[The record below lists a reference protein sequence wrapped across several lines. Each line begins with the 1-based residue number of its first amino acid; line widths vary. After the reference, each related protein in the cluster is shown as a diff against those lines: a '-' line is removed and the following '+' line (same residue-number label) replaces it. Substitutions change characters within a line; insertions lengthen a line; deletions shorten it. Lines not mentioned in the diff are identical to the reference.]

1 MKFLRICWGP
11 QRTNTFNVNWNAIN
25 AFSYVVVAASEG
37 GEDVE
42 NGQVLLASTGPKRF
56 IGDARFTVCNI
67 APQDHKL
74 SFHVLIN
81 FNHPLVLW
89 TDIIVF
95 DDVED
100 MMRVSD
106 PGSVDIDIPD

>member
-1 MKFLRICWGP
+1 MSIGMPLTRFPTWL
-11 QRTNTFNVNWNAIN
+11 
-25 AFSYVVVAASEG
+25 SLEAAELFG
-37 GEDVE
+37 GASATLPVKVE

-74 SFHVLIN
+74 SFHVLID

-89 TDIIVF
+89 TDIILF
-95 DDVED
+95 DGVKDIT
-100 MMRVSD
+100 RVSD
-106 PGSVDIDIPD
+106 PGSLEINIPD

>member
-1 MKFLRICWGP
+1 MMFLRICWGP
-11 QRTNTFNVNWNAIN
+11 QRTNTFNVNWNIIN
-25 AFSYVVVAASEG
+25 AQSYVVVTASEG
-37 GEDVE
+37 GEDVDA
-42 NGQVLLASTGPKRF
+42 GQVLLSTASPKRF

-67 APQDHKL
+67 APQPHKL
-74 SFHVLIN
+74 SFHVLID
-81 FNHPLVLW
+81 FDHPLVLW

-95 DDVED
+95 DGVKD